1 MLDSEFYIL
10 FYMKYYHWLLAI
22 GTLAF
27 GSSISSCRS
36 AKKIQTAAFKKDT
49 AVVVLVPPTDR
60 KPDSTKYFQ
69 QVFGAVQN
77 NRVTNFNTLVAKVK
91 VEYKGA
97 NGKTPDFNADV
108 RCKKDSI
115 IWISINS
122 ILGEALRAV
131 ITKDSVKVLYK
142 YPNKYVQLRS
152 IEYIQEVTHIPF
164 SFTELQDVLMGNPIY
179 LDSNIVSYKNEEKT
193 ISLMSVGALFK
204 HLLTVDKN
212 TFLPTHSKLDDVD
225 VLRARTCDITYD
237 DYELKNGINFSKYRK
252 IVVSEKNKL
261 EIELQFRQFDFNN
274 QLAFPFKIP
283 KNYKRE

>member
-1 MLDSEFYIL
+1 
-10 FYMKYYHWLLAI
+10 MKYYHWLLAI
-22 GTLAF
+22 GTF
-27 GSSISSCRS
+27 IFSINISSCRS
-36 AKKIQTAAFKKDT
+36 AKKIQTAVSKKDT
-49 AVVVLVPPTDR
+49 SVVVVVPPATDR
-60 KPDSTKYFQ
+60 KADSTQYFQ
-69 QVFGAVQN
+69 QVFNAVQG
-77 NRVTNFNTLVAKVK
+77 NRIINFNTLVAKVK
-91 VEYKGA
+91 VEYRGA
-97 NGKTPDFNADV
+97 NGKKPDFNADV
-108 RCKKDSI
+108 RVKKDSI

-142 YPNKYVQLRS
+142 YPDKYVQLRS

-204 HLLTVDKN
+204 HLLTVDKGN
-212 TFLPTHSKLDDVD
+212 YLPVHSKLDDID

-237 DYELKNGINFSKYRK
+237 DYEMKNGINFSKYRK
-252 IVVSEKNKL
+252 IVVSEKTRL
-261 EIELQFRQFDFNN
+261 EIELQFKQFDFNN
-274 QLAFPFKIP
+274 QLSFPFKIP